1 MGAMRDADGGGMPH
15 GRGADGDLCKVGY
28 GFIFEYLIMISR
40 SRSVGGRAASPSGV
54 AGGRAFRNTEK
65 TENKRGRGGPPPPL
79 GVENTCKGA
88 KEGGLDAGGGAGN
101 QHQVRA
107 GRMAL
112 RVGFEQGFP
121 GFRSVLVSAYV
132 PT

>member
-1 MGAMRDADGGGMPH
+1 MLKCSNRKQEG
-15 GRGADGDLCKVGY
+15 
-28 GFIFEYLIMISR
+28 
-40 SRSVGGRAASPSGV
+40 
-54 AGGRAFRNTEK
+54 AGGAA
-65 TENKRGRGGPPPPL
+65 PPPL

-88 KEGGLDAGGGAGN
+88 KEGGLDAGGGAGK

-112 RVGFEQGFP
+112 RVGFEQKGFTP
-121 GFRSVLVSAYV
+121 GVLDQYWCRLSAHI